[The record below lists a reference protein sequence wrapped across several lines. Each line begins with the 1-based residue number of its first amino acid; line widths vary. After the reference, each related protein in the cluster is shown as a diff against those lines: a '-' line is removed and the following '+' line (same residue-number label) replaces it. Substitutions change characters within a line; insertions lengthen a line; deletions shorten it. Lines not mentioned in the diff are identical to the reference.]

1 MKIRSILSIILASL
15 LFVLTACAGSNDT
28 HPTEATEAVSP
39 TEKGAGSDTGLG
51 DAFTRIVKSDG
62 MQGAVLAV
70 YGGEEVYAEGF
81 GEALDGVPN
90 TVDTLYGVASITK
103 QFTAAGILQLYENKK
118 LDLDD
123 KLNRFFPDYAQAEKI
138 TLRQLLSQRSGI
150 PDYSVE
156 TREEKVV
163 AFCDGDETLS
173 EAVTLS
179 TDNTA
184 AENIALI
191 RDMVF
196 SSDLSFTPG
205 ERFDYSDSN
214 YGLLAAIIE
223 KVSGMSYHDYVRE
236 HIFKPLHMM
245 HASFIDDSAD
255 VKDAVIAQTDRVAF
269 SEDYYAVKGA
279 EYGCGDLLISPRE
292 LYLWYRGLFGGK
304 IIGEA
309 SLKMMTT
316 NYSTEEGIGYGFGL
330 MLATV
335 GGSEVM
341 YHTGWIPSCSSAVF
355 YIPDKDYCQIVS
367 GNRSVGNP
375 HQVAIALLNQAIE
388 RLSLS

>member
-1 MKIRSILSIILASL
+1 MKIRLILSIL
-15 LFVLTACAGSNDT
+15 LIALLLVPTACADGKEPQ
-28 HPTEATEAVSP
+28 PTEATEAVSP
-39 TEKGAGSDTGLG
+39 TEEKVGSDKELG
-51 DAFTRIVKSDG
+51 EAFTRIVRSDG

-103 QFTAAGILQLYENKK
+103 QFTAACILQLYEAKK

-123 KLNRFFPDYAQAEKI
+123 KLSCFFPDYVHSEKI
-138 TLRQLLSQRSGI
+138 TLRLLLSQRSGI

-156 TREEKVV
+156 MREGEIV

-173 EAVTLS
+173 DAVTLS
-179 TDNTA
+179 TDNSA

-196 SSDLSFTPG
+196 SSDLRFTPG

-223 KVSGMSYHDYVRE
+223 KVSGMSYHDYVRA
-236 HIFKPLHMM
+236 HIFKPLHIA
-245 HASFIDDSAD
+245 HASFIDDFAD
-255 VKDAVIAQTDRVAF
+255 VKDAVIAQRDRVTF

-304 IIGEA
+304 VVGED
-309 SLKMMTT
+309 SLKLMTA
-316 NYSTEEGIGYGFGL
+316 NYSAEEEIGYGFGL

-375 HQVAIALLNQAIE
+375 HQVAIALLDQAVE